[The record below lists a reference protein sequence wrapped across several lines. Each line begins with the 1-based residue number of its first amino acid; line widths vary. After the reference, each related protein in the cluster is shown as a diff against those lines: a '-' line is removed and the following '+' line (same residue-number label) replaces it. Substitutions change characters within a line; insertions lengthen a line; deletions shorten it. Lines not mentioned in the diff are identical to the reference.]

1 MKLSKQKLKQ
11 IIKEELGE
19 ARLPAWERPGYEPE
33 SEYQGFQLGSG
44 PSDISTEDTLRSSV
58 MDAVD
63 LLKQGNVEDAL
74 GQLQAVLDAT
84 TGGQGLDK

>member
-1 MKLSKQKLKQ
+1 
-11 IIKEELGE
+11 
-19 ARLPAWERPGYEPE
+19 
-33 SEYQGFQLGSG
+33 
-44 PSDISTEDTLRSSV
+44 